1 MTAPDSVLL
10 IKANSSI
17 SNATA
22 ARLGATCRERVT
34 FFDSSLSFVFFF
46 CVSLSFHTAT
56 HRQVLALLQRSYV
69 YVFLILA
76 LHGTVVFSAA
86 PAGGVRGVG
95 MGSGSCGPLRV
106 PLCLRHHVALCHAS
120 FTWARSDEGKLNK
133 HKLCVLRVG
142 FAVLGQKWPSCSRSR
157 SRWINELGQ
166 NDFLLPKG
174 SDMGHGGQQGQ
185 LCVCGYY
192 LLGDWRSCSWVSCS
206 RLRTWT
212 WTKMYL
218 NQSAFSLWNPWLI
231 V

>member
-17 SNATA
+17 SNPTA

-34 FFDSSLSFVFFF
+34 FFDSSLSFVFFL
-46 CVSLSFHTAT
+46 CVSLSFPTAT
-56 HRQVLALLQRSYV
+56 RRQVLALLQRSSV

-86 PAGGVRGVG
+86 PAGGVRGAG

-133 HKLCVLRVG
+133 HKLGVLRVG
-142 FAVLGQKWPSCSRSR
+142 FAVLGQKWPSRSKSRSR
-157 SRWINELGQ
+157 
-166 NDFLLPKG
+166 
-174 SDMGHGGQQGQ
+174 
-185 LCVCGYY
+185 
-192 LLGDWRSCSWVSCS
+192 
-206 RLRTWT
+206 
-212 WTKMYL
+212 
-218 NQSAFSLWNPWLI
+218 
-231 V
+231 